1 MNRMTEYT
9 RTNIFVDIRMTDKYA
24 ALGNG
29 NILFVGGNISL
40 FILLG
45 WIHPCHDTSIYIIE
59 FRICAM
65 SSMVFTCILSFFSMN
80 G

>member
-1 MNRMTEYT
+1 MTEYT

-24 ALGNG
+24 SLGNG

-45 WIHPCHDTSIYIIE
+45 
-59 FRICAM
+59 
-65 SSMVFTCILSFFSMN
+65 
-80 G
+80 